1 MVKFV
6 TKVFHPNVW
15 ARPDAKFGQICLDI
29 LDDKWSPALRVQKV
43 LLTIAALLQ
52 EPNTDRYVPC

>member
-1 MVKFV
+1 VVKFV
-6 TKVFHPNVW
+6 NKVFHPNVW
-15 ARPDAKFGQICLDI
+15 ARPDAKFGQISLDI